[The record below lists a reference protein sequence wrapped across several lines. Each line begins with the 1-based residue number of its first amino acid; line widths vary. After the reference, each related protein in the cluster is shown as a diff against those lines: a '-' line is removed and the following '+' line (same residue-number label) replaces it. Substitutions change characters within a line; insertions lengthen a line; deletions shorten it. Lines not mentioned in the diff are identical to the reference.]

1 MMSQITVRFRNGY
14 AMRHEVDN
22 ARTCPATSA
31 IITKH
36 VELLS
41 LICLRERLLDAM
53 KYPAAGSTL

>member
-1 MMSQITVRFRNGY
+1 MIQVTVCFQNGY

-22 ARTCPATSA
+22 ARTCPATSVT
-31 IITKH
+31 IIKH
-36 VELLS
+36 VDVLS